1 MYIIGA
7 GGHGKVVAEIAEL
20 RGELIDSFIDENES
34 IKCLWEYPVISS
46 FPQSIIRAVIAIGDN
61 RSRKEISR
69 FFNAHYLCLLHPFS
83 QISSRANVGE
93 GTVVVGGAIINADA
107 QIGKHVIINTNSS
120 VGHDVYI
127 EDFVHIA
134 PNVALAGDVRIGEG
148 TFVGMGASVLP
159 GVKIGKWCTIGA
171 GSVVLQNVPD
181 GTMVAGNPARVICNE
196 VYEYCE
202 S

>member
-20 RGELIDSFIDENES
+20 QGERIDSFIDENES
-34 IKCLWEYPVISS
+34 IKRLWQYPVNST
-46 FPQSIIRAVIAIGDN
+46 FPKSIIRAVIAIGDN
-61 RSRKEISR
+61 RSRKEISSV
-69 FFNAHYLCLLHPFS
+69 FKAQYVCLFHPFS
-83 QISSRANVGE
+83 QISSRAILGE
-93 GTVVVGGAIINADA
+93 GTVVVGGALINADA

-134 PNVALAGDVRIGEG
+134 PNVALAGHVQIGEG

-159 GVKIGKWCTIGA
+159 GVRIGKWCTIGA
-171 GSVVLQNVPD
+171 GSVVLENVPD
-181 GTMVAGNPARVICNE
+181 GAVVAGNPAKVIFKE
-196 VYEYCE
+196 SYQYCE
-202 S
+202 K